1 MPNETDINIAALEAI
16 YTKIKAA
23 NDNIGTIILPVA
35 NARIAR
41 NMALYNPED
50 GLLKLAELLK
60 LYVKGIFGATS
71 PKTKLVTSIKFR
83 DMQ

>member
-1 MPNETDINIAALEAI
+1 MYLTNRYKHSCIRSYI
-16 YTKIKAA
+16 YKIKAA

-50 GLLKLAELLK
+50 G
-60 LYVKGIFGATS
+60 FT
-71 PKTKLVTSIKFR
+71 
-83 DMQ
+83 